1 MAAIFFWRQG
11 HEANEVEDLRNAL
24 QEEAE
29 LRLSWDE
36 LALVRLTEKSE
47 LPPNCLGDTCG
58 YFVMILST
66 LLYYIFLTLLGCC
79 NCLWVLVIVWQ
90 IDPWNI
96 PSFSDVA
103 TTSSGTS
110 TQTNCSSPQCSIQ
123 DQIPPNV
130 LIRDVGAFCIRTKF
144 LSIHNST
151 SSFYWWYF
159 IHLGTNLI
167 TLPI

>member
-66 LLYYIFLTLLGCC
+66 LLYYFFLTLWVVAIVFGF
-79 NCLWVLVIVWQ
+79 LWLFDKLILEISLPSLMWQ
-90 IDPWNI
+90 PHHQGH
-96 PSFSDVA
+96 P
-103 TTSSGTS
+103 
-110 TQTNCSSPQCSIQ
+110 QKPNCSSPQCSIQ

-144 LSIHNST
+144 LSIHST